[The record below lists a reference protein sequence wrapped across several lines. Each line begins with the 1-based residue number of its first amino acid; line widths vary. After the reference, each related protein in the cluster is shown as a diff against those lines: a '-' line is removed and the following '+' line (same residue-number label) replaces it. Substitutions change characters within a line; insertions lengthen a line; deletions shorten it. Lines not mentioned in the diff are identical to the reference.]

1 MYKKGSLGKEAG
13 GDEKF
18 GRGLNKLGETSE
30 RNEVSLIF
38 KAYVFL
44 DFGTFR
50 TEVQIVDTTFTS
62 SFNYNSVANNH
73 FPIFLFHST
82 IRPPNAQSTID
93 GIFYP
98 DHV

>member
-18 GRGLNKLGETSE
+18 GRGLNKLGEISE

-50 TEVQIVDTTFTS
+50 TQVQMVDTTFT
-62 SFNYNSVANNH
+62 H
-73 FPIFLFHST
+73 HST
-82 IRPPNAQSTID
+82 TTLLQIIISPFFFFTPPSAPPNAQSMAFFIH
-93 GIFYP
+93 
-98 DHV
+98 HV

>member
-18 GRGLNKLGETSE
+18 GRGLNKLGEISE

-44 DFGTFR
+44 DLVRSGLKFKWLT
-50 TEVQIVDTTFTS
+50 Q
-62 SFNYNSVANNH
+62 
-73 FPIFLFHST
+73 HSL
-82 IRPPNAQSTID
+82 IIQQQLCCK
-93 GIFYP
+93 
-98 DHV
+98 